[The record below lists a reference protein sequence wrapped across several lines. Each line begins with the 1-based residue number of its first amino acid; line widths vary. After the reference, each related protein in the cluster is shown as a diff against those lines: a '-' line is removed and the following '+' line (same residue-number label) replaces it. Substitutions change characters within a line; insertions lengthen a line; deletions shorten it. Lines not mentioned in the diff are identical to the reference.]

1 MTEHLD
7 ADALADLDEG
17 LLDRDHM
24 ASARAHVA
32 GCPQCRAE
40 LAALTGVRERL
51 AATADVEPMPA
62 EVIARLDRVLADVA
76 TEPASTAVTRSVI
89 PLREPPRSAPRGL
102 RWLQAAAVVVLV
114 LAGGAVAV
122 SALRGSDDNNGT
134 ASSAAGSAGKDDQ
147 RAAADGSYPV
157 TASGRHWTKE
167 SVTAGVPQLL
177 AGTLGPTLPPSS
189 FSAQDDTS
197 GSPAAPRELAGVP
210 AARLAGGPA
219 LADCVTELAGGP
231 ATPLAVD
238 LATFDGQPAAVVL
251 LPGIG
256 GPGRVDVWVVPQ
268 DCAQGKGQFLYYANV
283 ARP

>member
-51 AATADVEPMPA
+51 AAAAEVAPMPD
-62 EVIARLDRVLADVA
+62 EVAARLDRALAEVA

-89 PLREPPRSAPRGL
+89 PLREPRRSSPRGL

-122 SALRGSDDNNGT
+122 SALRGSDNDNFATSSGT
-134 ASSAAGSAGKDDQ
+134 AGGKADQ
-147 RAAADGSYPV
+147 RAAADGGYPV

-177 AGTLGPTLPPSS
+177 AGTLSPALPPSS
-189 FSAQDDTS
+189 VSAQGDTS
-197 GSPAAPRELAGVP
+197 GSVAAPRELAGVP
-210 AARLAGGPA
+210 ASRLAGGPA

-256 GPGRVDVWVVPQ
+256 GPGRVDVWVVPP